1 MAVAGAGGG
10 LDALAVKRGGVGDA
24 TEFFERL
31 AAVVVSG
38 AVVGIVGDHS
48 AEFGDSSFEI
58 AVVGVVEGEA
68 VAREGVF
75 RILFKEGTQGIG
87 TRTHSLSV
95 TGGGYTQGMSEE
107 IAGRP
112 VRESMSEM
120 SEFAL
125 PNDANTLGTLF
136 GGKVMALVD
145 LAGSLA
151 AVRHART
158 PVVTA
163 SVDYMT
169 FLHPIHIGQLVVLK
183 SQVNRVFR
191 TSMEVGVKV
200 FVENLRTREVK
211 HTSSAYLTFVAIDKE
226 GNRVPIAPVIP
237 ETDEERRRYEDAGE
251 RRRHRLEMKAR
262 TKTQG

>member
-1 MAVAGAGGG
+1 MVVAGAFRRVDSLPVEFRGVAGTAQFLKRLTAMEVGG
-10 LDALAVKRGGVGDA
+10 A
-24 TEFFERL
+24 
-31 AAVVVSG
+31 
-38 AVVGIVGDHS
+38 IVGVIADQRS
-48 AEFGDSSFEI
+48 KFGDGGFQI
-58 AVVGVVEGEA
+58 AVVGMIQSQT
-68 VAREGVF
+68 VADKRVLGILLQQGSQGV
-75 RILFKEGTQGIG
+75 GSC
-87 TRTHSLSV
+87 THSSMVATLKGS
-95 TGGGYTQGMSEE
+95 MSEE
-107 IAGRP
+107 TLGRP

-125 PNDANTLGTLF
+125 PNDANALGTLF

-151 AVRHART
+151 AVRHARG

-163 SVDYMT
+163 AVDYMT
-169 FLHPIHIGQLVVLK
+169 FLHPIHIGQLVILR

-211 HTSSAYLTFVAIDKE
+211 HTSSAYLTFVGIDKE
-226 GNRVPIAPVIP
+226 GNRVPVTPAIP
-237 ETDEERRRYEDAGE
+237 ETEDERRRFEDAGE

-262 TKTQG
+262 TSTQG